1 MPKNPQAPNQI
12 PASEAGEHP
21 ALTQL
26 TDLAYR
32 APALVKQR
40 ENWNIGAIDPHT
52 IKPAAVLLLFGL
64 LDTAPAH
71 HRTCPTVTSDLDLL
85 LLVRSDGL
93 RHHAGQPALPG
104 GRIDPEDY
112 DQAKKTGQTVEQVAA
127 LREAVEE
134 TGLDASGV
142 RLLGQLP
149 PIDLPVSNYRVTPVL
164 GWWDLPTPV
173 QAVDREE
180 SALVVRVPVADLL
193 DPANRHTATVRRG
206 RTTHKSPAFDV
217 TNADQNFTIWGF
229 TGILLSRVFEELGW
243 EEPWDRE
250 QTREDHT

>member
-1 MPKNPQAPNQI
+1 MPKNPQPHTQI
-12 PASEAGEHP
+12 PAPEVGEHP

-26 TDLAYR
+26 KDLARR

-52 IKPAAVLLLFGL
+52 IKPAAVLLLFGV

-71 HRTCPTVTSDLDLL
+71 HRTCPTVTGDLDLL
-85 LLVRSDGL
+85 VLVRSAGL

-104 GRIDPEDY
+104 GRIDPEDH
-112 DQAKKTGQTVEQVAA
+112 DQAENTGRTVEQVAA

-134 TGLDASGV
+134 TGLDASGA

-173 QAVDREE
+173 QVVDREE
-180 SALVVRVPVADLL
+180 STLVVRIPVADLL
-193 DPANRHTATVRRG
+193 NPANRHTATVRRG
-206 RTTHKSPAFDV
+206 KTTHKSPAFDV
-217 TNADQNFTIWGF
+217 TGAHDSFTIWGF

-243 EEPWDRE
+243 EEPWDKE
-250 QTREDHT
+250 QTREALT